1 MHAYACFLS
10 AGHGI
15 LLVWYCIIP
24 EIISIINAP
33 INIGILYIERI
44 INCGNI
50 EINELNAAP
59 APIETNRAGSAQQ
72 KIVPVLVNKAR

>member
-10 AGHGI
+10 AGHGMN
-15 LLVWYCIIP
+15 LERYCITP

-50 EINELNAAP
+50 EINELSVAP
-59 APIETNRAGSAQQ
+59 APIKTNRAGRAQQ
-72 KIVPVLVNKAR
+72 NIVPVLLNKAK

>member
-1 MHAYACFLS
+1 MNLER
-10 AGHGI
+10 
-15 LLVWYCIIP
+15 YCIIP

-50 EINELNAAP
+50 EISELSAAP

-72 KIVPVLVNKAR
+72 NIVPVLVNKAR

>member
-10 AGHGI
+10 AGHGMN
-15 LLVWYCIIP
+15 LERYCIIP

-33 INIGILYIERI
+33 INIGILYVERI

-50 EINELNAAP
+50 EINEPRAAP

-72 KIVPVLVNKAR
+72 NIVPVLVNKAR

>member
-10 AGHGI
+10 AGHGMN
-15 LLVWYCIIP
+15 LERYCIIP

-33 INIGILYIERI
+33 INIGILYIEKI

-50 EINELNAAP
+50 EISELSAAP

-72 KIVPVLVNKAR
+72 NIVPVLVNKAR